1 MPLKTTSKEPTPEA
15 QLKAWVDQFDPKT
28 QKLFRAVRTALRKRF
43 PSANELAYDYGKAL
57 VISYAPADK
66 GIDGLLAI
74 RASTAGVALYF
85 NQAKNL
91 SDPKRLLKGT
101 GKQARFILLES
112 ASQLDGPDVEALIAA
127 TLKHATVLLPATGKG
142 SLIIKSEGA
151 KKVTKKPNKL
161 VDGAKCQVVGGTH
174 AGKAGTVTDIKTSKT
189 GHVTITVV
197 QKDGERFKTLAKN
210 VVVAGK
216 TGN

>member
-1 MPLKTTSKEPTPEA
+1 MTAKTDGKAPTPEA
-15 QLKAWVDQFDPKT
+15 QLKAWADQFDPKT

-43 PSANELAYDYGKAL
+43 PSANELAYDYGEAL
-57 VISYAPADK
+57 VVSYAPADK

-112 ASQLDGPDVEALIAA
+112 ASQLESHDVEALIAA
-127 TLKHATVLLPATGKG
+127 TLNTSATRPRALRPCALLRLALPGRTRNSLSSLTGGPLSAENGLWCHSRHCFCCLFSSARHARRQTPPREAT
-142 SLIIKSEGA
+142 E
-151 KKVTKKPNKL
+151 KPRL
-161 VDGAKCQVVGGTH
+161 FG
-174 AGKAGTVTDIKTSKT
+174 
-189 GHVTITVV
+189 
-197 QKDGERFKTLAKN
+197 
-210 VVVAGK
+210 
-216 TGN
+216 